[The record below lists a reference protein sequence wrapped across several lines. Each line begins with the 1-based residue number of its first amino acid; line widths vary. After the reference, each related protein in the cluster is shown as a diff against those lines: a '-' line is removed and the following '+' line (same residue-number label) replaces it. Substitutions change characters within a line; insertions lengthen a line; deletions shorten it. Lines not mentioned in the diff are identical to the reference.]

1 MVKEATV
8 ATDLSRQTKR
18 NFNVIEAL
26 PMVEMWGLEPQTP
39 YMRSNKS
46 GSAKACYIRVF
57 GPLSRFLPIFLP
69 TENRVKKRLHD
80 DLRVAANESFAPFA
94 RRPVCAF
101 DATPPIGGVAAGAP
115 GPWRLPRSQVGW
127 YDGSERV
134 GSGHTWLAM
143 RLCLR
148 GTAHENF
155 TFWQLPARHL
165 RGRGNA
171 RRLR

>member
-1 MVKEATV
+1 
-8 ATDLSRQTKR
+8 
-18 NFNVIEAL
+18 
-26 PMVEMWGLEPQTP
+26 MVEMWGLEPQTP

-115 GPWRLPRSQVGW
+115 GPWRFRDRRLGGMMGRSAP
-127 YDGSERV
+127 
-134 GSGHTWLAM
+134 GHYITCSLM

-148 GTAHENF
+148 GRAD
-155 TFWQLPARHL
+155 
-165 RGRGNA
+165 G
-171 RRLR
+171 